1 MKNKVVCPTLIRIL
15 NYHIL
20 IETPEVEKKP
30 HIEYGHWWIY
40 SKLCNGLRNVNE
52 EKEQVFEK
60 SN

>member
-30 HIEYGHWWIY
+30 HIEYGHW
-40 SKLCNGLRNVNE
+40 
-52 EKEQVFEK
+52 
-60 SN
+60 